1 MAQLEN
7 EYGSY
12 GDNHAYM
19 AALRDIF
26 HVNFEIPL
34 FTDDGGGKS
43 YLDGGQ
49 IHGVLAEIDGAP
61 KTGFEAR
68 KKYVTDPTS
77 LGPLLDAEYYTT
89 WLDLWASN
97 YSHQSTNGDLK
108 AKKAM
113 YDDIDWI
120 LSHND
125 SFSLYMFHGGTNFGF
140 ENGAL
145 RADAGYLEPVTSSYD
160 YGAPLD
166 ESGRSTELYQGLR
179 EVIMKYVP
187 VGEKIPSVP
196 DDIPLMELPDVEL
209 TPVAS
214 LFDRNVLGRPTKG
227 EHPSTMEALGQQ
239 FGYVLYEHEATSDVA
254 GIVQPGDYPRD
265 RVIVLVNQQRMGISD
280 SVYTDWTKVNVT
292 LRRGDQ
298 LQLLVENLGRVDYG
312 DTIPDQHRGI
322 VGVVTVGGEPLHGW
336 DMYTLPLDDGGS
348 MSSLDRPISV
358 EVTSRIPPIFY
369 KATFKSPA
377 GTKCSESNPEHDTF
391 LSIPHGTKGQVWVN
405 GFNLGRYWIVG
416 PQQSLYLPAPVLKD
430 AGEENEIVV
439 LELEPQS
446 DVQMIARG
454 LSQRVWANHPDPDKP
469 KA

>member
-1 MAQLEN
+1 MAQVEN

-26 HVNFEIPL
+26 RANFDIPL

-43 YLDGGQ
+43 YLNGGQ
-49 IHGVLAEIDGAP
+49 IHGVLAEIDGDP
-61 KTGFEAR
+61 KSGFEAR
-68 KKYVTDPTS
+68 RKYVTDPTS

-97 YSHQSTNGDLK
+97 SSHQSTVGDPK
-108 AKKAM
+108 AKKAI

-120 LSHND
+120 LSHDD

-166 ESGRSTELYQGLR
+166 ESGRTTELYHGQR
-179 EVIMKYVP
+179 EIIMKHVP
-187 VGEKIPSVP
+187 ASEKIPEVP
-196 DDIPLMELPDVEL
+196 ADIQLMDLPDL
-209 TPVAS
+209 KLNPVAS
-214 LFDRNVLGRPTKG
+214 LFDMKILGKPTKA
-227 EHPSTMEALGQQ
+227 EHPTTMEALGQQ
-239 FGYVLYEHEATSDVA
+239 FGYVLYEHEAAFNMA
-254 GIVQPGDYPRD
+254 GVVQPGDYPRD
-265 RVIVLVNQQRMGISD
+265 RVIVFVNQQRMGISD

-292 LRRGDQ
+292 LRKGDK

-312 DTIPDQHRGI
+312 ETIPDQHRGI
-322 VGVVTVGGEPLHGW
+322 VGEVTVQGETLHGW
-336 DMYTLPLDDGGS
+336 NMYTLPVDDAGS
-348 MSSLDRPISV
+348 MSCLHRSGSV
-358 EVTSRIPPIFY
+358 NAASNSPPIFY
-369 KATFKSPA
+369 KTSFKSSSGA
-377 GTKCSESNPEHDTF
+377 RRGMSNPDHDTY

-416 PQQSLYLPAPVLKD
+416 PQQSLYLPAPILKD

-446 DVQMIARG
+446 GAEMIARG
-454 LSQRVWANHPDPDKP
+454 LSKRVWANHPDPDKP
-469 KA
+469 KT